1 MDDELVKNLKA
12 VNLIV
17 DMAIHTVQSDYQNI
31 GNLIG
36 EYEESS
42 GHMPEDLM
50 TFDDF
55 YNLSQ
60 TMNLEIIKIFSKAM
74 KKALSFAV
82 AENLLTL
89 MDNEEDEL

>member
-1 MDDELVKNLKA
+1 MDDELIKNLKM
-12 VNLIV
+12 VDLIV
-17 DMAIHTVQSDYQNI
+17 DMAIHSIQEDYQHI

-42 GHMPEDLM
+42 GHIPEDLM

-60 TMNLEIIKIFSKAM
+60 TMNFEMIKIFSKAM

-82 AENLLTL
+82 PENLLTL
-89 MDNEEDEL
+89 MDNEENEL